1 MLKHQYPCG
10 EQCVFV
16 KVIVPNIFAGNY
28 LSSFS
33 RELTDKTL
41 AMTAISLV
49 QKVKNLP
56 PVSKAALKLIS
67 LLDKSSGDNS
77 EIVQVL
83 KYDNVLT
90 AKLLQACNSSAFS
103 LEESVSSVDQAVL
116 ILGYQQILHI
126 VMTLAFRGVMSVSS
140 VSYTMQMSELW
151 QHSLVSAIA
160 AELVIKE
167 VPELDSKANV
177 AFTASLLHD
186 IGKLVLA
193 LTLTPE
199 QLNEIRDRT
208 ERKQISGSA
217 AEKEVLGVD
226 HGEVGAALLKSWRL
240 PETIVEAAGNHH
252 RPVIKPEPRLSV
264 LVHIANCAAHYANP
278 PPGQTMYDLR
288 IDESVADA
296 FNVKNEK
303 MESIVLKVQNS
314 FEHVDRFMSMA

>member
-1 MLKHQYPCG
+1 M
-10 EQCVFV
+10 
-16 KVIVPNIFAGNY
+16 
-28 LSSFS
+28 S
-33 RELTDKTL
+33 
-41 AMTAISLV
+41 AIALV

-56 PVSKAALKLIS
+56 PVSQAALKLIS

-90 AKLLQACNSSAFS
+90 AKLLQACNSSSFS

-126 VMTLAFRGVMSVSS
+126 VMTLAFRGVMAVSS
-140 VSYTMQMSELW
+140 VSYTMEMSELW

-160 AELVIKE
+160 AETVLKQ

-193 LTLTPE
+193 LALSAE
-199 QLNEIRDRT
+199 ELREIRDRM
-208 ERKQISGSA
+208 ERKQIAGTE

-226 HGEVGAALLKSWRL
+226 HAEVGAALLKSWRL
-240 PETIVEAAGNHH
+240 PESIIEAVGNHH
-252 RPVIKPEPRLSV
+252 RPVVKPEPRLST
-264 LVHIANCAAHYANP
+264 LVHIANAVAHQATP
-278 PPGQTMYDLR
+278 TPGQTLHDLR
-288 IDESVADA
+288 LAEDVVVAFELKDE
-296 FNVKNEK
+296 KLEK
-303 MESIVLKVQNS
+303 MVLGVKDS
-314 FEHVDRFMSMA
+314 FEHVDRFMSMG